1 MTYTDEQVA
10 QYFAENPGLSEN
22 QIAQVM
28 RETGVSPE
36 QVARVT
42 GADPGYVSQR
52 YNQYLGLVDQA
63 RVSAST

>member
-1 MTYTDEQVA
+1 MA
-10 QYFAENPGLSEN
+10 

-42 GADPGYVSQR
+42 WSGPRLRHSQR
-52 YNQYLGLVDQA
+52 YNQYLDLVDK
-63 RVSAST
+63 STAPSF